1 MKQLNKIR
9 IFEVVAILAIVIGD
23 VLIGIYIKEIS
34 EYLLVSWL
42 FNFMVAAGFHFST
55 K

>member
-1 MKQLNKIR
+1 MNNLTKIR
-9 IFEVVAILAIVIGD
+9 VFGIIAILMIIIGD
-23 VLIGIYIKEIS
+23 ALFGIYIKGIFEC
-34 EYLLVSWL
+34 LLVSWL

>member
-1 MKQLNKIR
+1 MKQLDR
-9 IFEVVAILAIVIGD
+9 IQAFGIIAILMIIIGD

-34 EYLLVSWL
+34 ECLLVSWL